1 MASSIYDNSRNKY
14 KVKVHK
20 PHTNNGEELLT
31 DSCLM
36 LVWRI
41 TGGVGELG
49 LDAEAGPLWLVPV
62 VLQVCL
68 VIYEAFSNDCQ
79 VVYLQVVV

>member
-1 MASSIYDNSRNKY
+1 
-14 KVKVHK
+14 
-20 PHTNNGEELLT
+20 
-31 DSCLM
+31 M

-49 LDAEAGPLWLVPV
+49 LDAGAGPLWLVPV